1 MSSIE
6 NLWSA
11 EDEATCIAYLT
22 EAWVETQWDPECE
35 KACQAYIEEEEE
47 EEEYEEEGE
56 GEEEEEEQQQSGEF
70 SRCIPSIVESR
81 ITVGPPM

>member
-11 EDEATCIAYLT
+11 EDEAACIAYLI

-35 KACQAYIEEEEE
+35 KACPDYIEEEE
-47 EEEYEEEGE
+47 
-56 GEEEEEEQQQSGEF
+56 
-70 SRCIPSIVESR
+70 
-81 ITVGPPM
+81 